1 MDRVLEAFR
10 LSQDRRGRKAYVA
23 WLEARAE
30 NEGGKIDAKAMEA
43 IRGGWY
49 LGEGGFK
56 DKLPGLID
64 RAGAKT
70 RKRGSVAGAA
80 VRAHGESEAERIIR
94 IIGAELGLPKSAE
107 DLDLLRKGDS
117 RKVICAA
124 LVKSR
129 TSVKNDWLASRLRMG
144 HPATVSQLVSRTLK
158 NPKSLKILK
167 KHEKTY
173 KSKDCGRNRRCRRPP
188 AQIRT

>member
-1 MDRVLEAFR
+1 
-10 LSQDRRGRKAYVA
+10 
-23 WLEARAE
+23 
-30 NEGGKIDAKAMEA
+30 MEA

-49 LGEGGFK
+49 LGEEGFK

-64 RAGAKT
+64 KAGAKI
-70 RKRGSVAGAA
+70 RKRGSVAVAA
-80 VRAHGESEAERIIR
+80 VRAHGESEAERIIWM
-94 IIGAELGLPKSAE
+94 IAAELSLPKSAE
-107 DLDLLRKGDS
+107 ELDLLRKGDS

-173 KSKDCGRNRRCRRPP
+173 KSKD
-188 AQIRT
+188 

>member
-1 MDRVLEAFR
+1 
-10 LSQDRRGRKAYVA
+10 
-23 WLEARAE
+23 
-30 NEGGKIDAKAMEA
+30 MEA

-49 LGEGGFK
+49 LGEEDSK

-64 RAGAKT
+64 KAGAKI

-80 VRAHGESEAERIIR
+80 VRAHGESEAERIIWM
-94 IIGAELGLPKSAE
+94 IGAELSLPKSAE
-107 DLDLLRKGDS
+107 ELDLLRKGDS

-124 LVKSR
+124 LVKAR

-144 HPATVSQLVSRTLK
+144 HPAAMSQLVSRTLK
-158 NPKSLKILK
+158 DPKSLKILK

-173 KSKDCGRNRRCRRPP
+173 KSKDCYHFHAVRSRQASPLGLWL
-188 AQIRT
+188 A